1 MYEGVYKLADVPVQ
15 ITSLYDEVQMM
26 CAPYNTTEAPQL
38 HISTTAEDIE
48 SEGRKSDEERHQEG
62 LPEYHFPEPYLETLA
77 VYRQLAT
84 ELIAKGVLL
93 IHGSVIAVD
102 GEGYLFTA
110 LSGTGKSTHVRLWRE
125 LFGERAVMVNDD
137 KPLIR
142 VPNSS
147 LITNSPLVFGTPWD
161 GKHHLSTNI
170 CVPLKAIVHLQRGE
184 ENHIEPITPSEMLP
198 VLLQQTFRP
207 RTGVGTMQVLQ
218 LFDALSQ
225 RVKFYSLHCNM
236 QPDAARIAYEG
247 IQAASRGSVEEC

>member
-15 ITSLYDEVQMM
+15 ITSLYDEVQVM
-26 CAPYNTTEAPQL
+26 CAPYCTDEAPQL
-38 HISTTAEDIE
+38 HIATTAADIKA
-48 SEGRKSDEERHQEG
+48 EGRKSDEERRQEG
-62 LPEYHFPEPYLETLA
+62 LPEYHFPAPYLETLA

-137 KPLIR
+137 KPLVR
-142 VPNSS
+142 VPH
-147 LITNSPLVFGTPWD
+147 SPLCYGTPWD

-170 CVPLKAIVHLQRGE
+170 RVPLKAIVHLQRGK
-184 ENHIEPITPSEMLP
+184 ENHICQITPAEMLP

-207 RTGVGTMQVLQ
+207 NTTLGTMQVLQ
-218 LFDALSQ
+218 LLDALSQ

-236 QPDAARIAYEG
+236 QPEAARVAYEG
-247 IQAASRGSVEEC
+247 IAN

>member
-15 ITSLYDEVQMM
+15 ITSLYDEVQVM
-26 CAPYNTTEAPQL
+26 CAPYCTDEAPQL
-38 HISTTAEDIE
+38 HIATTAADIE
-48 SEGRKSDEERHQEG
+48 AEGRKSDEERRQEG
-62 LPEYHFPEPYLETLA
+62 LPEYHFPAPYLETLA

-137 KPLIR
+137 KPLVR
-142 VPNSS
+142 VPLSEELGVRS
-147 LITNSPLVFGTPWD
+147 RALVFGTPWD
-161 GKHHLSTNI
+161 GKHHLSSNVS
-170 CVPLKAIVHLQRGE
+170 VPLKAIVHLQRGK
-184 ENHIEPITPSEMLP
+184 ENHICQITPAEMLP

-207 RTGVGTMQVLQ
+207 NTTLGTMQVMQ
-218 LFDALSQ
+218 LLDALSHS
-225 RVKFYSLHCNM
+225 VKFYSLQCNM
-236 QPDAARIAYEG
+236 QPEAARIAYEG
-247 IQAASRGSVEEC
+247 MR

>member
-15 ITSLYDEVQMM
+15 ITSLYDEVQVM
-26 CAPYNTTEAPQL
+26 CAPYSTTEAPQL
-38 HISTTAEDIE
+38 HIVTTVEDIE
-48 SEGRKSDEERHQEG
+48 AEGRKSDEERRQEG
-62 LPEYHFPEPYLETLA
+62 LPEYHFPQPYLETLA

-84 ELIAKGVLL
+84 ALIARGVLL

-142 VPNSS
+142 VRSVELGVRS
-147 LITNSPLVFGTPWD
+147 CVYGTPWD

-170 CVPLKAIVHLQRGE
+170 SVPLKAIVHLQRGE
-184 ENHIEPITPSEMLP
+184 ENHIEPLTPAEMLP

-207 RTGVGTMQVLQ
+207 QSAIGTMQVMQSL
-218 LFDALSQ
+218 DALSHSI
-225 RVKFYSLHCNM
+225 KFYSLHCNM
-236 QPDAARIAYEG
+236 QPEAARIAYEG
-247 IQAASRGSVEEC
+247 MR